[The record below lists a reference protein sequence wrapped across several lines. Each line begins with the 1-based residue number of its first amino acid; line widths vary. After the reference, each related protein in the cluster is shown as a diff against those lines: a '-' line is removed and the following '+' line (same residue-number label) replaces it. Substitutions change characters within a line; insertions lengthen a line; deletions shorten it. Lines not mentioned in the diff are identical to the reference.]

1 MYKRL
6 SLKNILCKT
15 SSINLIVFWSF
26 LLSFH
31 NNWSQTNL
39 MNNYSNDTIV
49 VVITNKNKE
58 LRGLLVN
65 EDYNSIT
72 VQIAN
77 ENKKFNKNEIKSYR
91 YITRNQIKSIKEFKN
106 PNPIYTKY
114 CYFPSAYITEKGNVS
129 TNSHYFI
136 TSNSK
141 IGVHENFEISV
152 GNVFIYNV
160 FSSLTYSKEINNSFT
175 TGVSF
180 IGSINLLT
188 NLNGI
193 NEFNSWGVLPR
204 ITYGDRFQ
212 NTTIGMIGYHLPVLQ
227 EFYYGGYLA
236 SQKKIAERFTLA
248 GEVVGITVDGIQ
260 LGLINNVIINF
271 ARNFRENWSIG
282 ITVISVEAINNALGI
297 DAIVLPYL
305 GLQKKF

>member
-26 LLSFH
+26 LLSLH
-31 NNWSQTNL
+31 NNWSQTNVI
-39 MNNYSNDTIV
+39 NNYSNDTIV

-65 EDYNSIT
+65 EDYNSLT

-91 YITRNQIKSIKEFKN
+91 FITRNQIKSIKEFKN

-114 CYFPSAYITEKGNVS
+114 CYFPSAFITEKGNVS

-152 GNVFIYNV
+152 GNIFIYNV
-160 FSSLTYSKEINNSFT
+160 FSSLTYSKKINNSFT
-175 TGVSF
+175 TGISI
-180 IGSINLLT
+180 IGSVNLLT

-193 NEFNSWGVLPR
+193 NEFNSWGFLPR
-204 ITYGDRFQ
+204 ITYGDSFQ
-212 NTTIGMIGYHLPVLQ
+212 NTTIGMIGYHLPFLE

-248 GEVVGITVDGIQ
+248 GEIVGITVDGIQ
-260 LGLINNVIINF
+260 IGLINNIIINF
-271 ARNFRENWSIG
+271 ARNFRENWSFG
-282 ITVISVEAINNALGI
+282 ITVINMEAINNALGI
-297 DAIVLPYL
+297 EAIVVPYV

>member
-31 NNWSQTNL
+31 NNWSQTNVI
-39 MNNYSNDTIV
+39 NNYSNDTIV
-49 VVITNKNKE
+49 VIITNKNKE

-65 EDYNSIT
+65 EDYNSLT

-77 ENKKFNKNEIKSYR
+77 ENQKFNKNEIKSYR

-175 TGVSF
+175 TGISL

-282 ITVISVEAINNALGI
+282 ITVISVEVINNALGI

>member
-39 MNNYSNDTIV
+39 INNYSNDTIV

-152 GNVFIYNV
+152 GNIFIYNV

-175 TGVSF
+175 TGISL
-180 IGSINLLT
+180 IGSVNLLT

>member
-39 MNNYSNDTIV
+39 INNYSNDTIV

-77 ENKKFNKNEIKSYR
+77 ENKKFYKNEIKSYR

-175 TGVSF
+175 TGISL